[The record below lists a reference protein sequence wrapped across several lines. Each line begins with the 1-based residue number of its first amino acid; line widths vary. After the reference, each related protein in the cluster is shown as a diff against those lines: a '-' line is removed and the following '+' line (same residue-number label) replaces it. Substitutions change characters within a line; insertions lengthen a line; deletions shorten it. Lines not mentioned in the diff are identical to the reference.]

1 MPESLVFSCAK
12 ILFLVS
18 LLFVA
23 VKDQS
28 LLTYKFL
35 ILHKYIVGM
44 LYYVLVIPQNEYGIL
59 VITRDRG
66 YHTSEWAITC
76 LSPTKKDH
84 TSYLSSVRL
93 PCRYFYGS
101 YTLPF
106 MCKDSLNYV
115 CYIHKVCT
123 V

>member
-35 ILHKYIVGM
+35 ILHNYIVGM

-59 VITRDRG
+59 VITRDQG
-66 YHTSEWAITC
+66 YHMSE
-76 LSPTKKDH
+76 
-84 TSYLSSVRL
+84 
-93 PCRYFYGS
+93 
-101 YTLPF
+101 
-106 MCKDSLNYV
+106 
-115 CYIHKVCT
+115 
-123 V
+123 